1 MIDDIRICLIW
12 AMARDRVIGRGNR
25 LPWRLRSEMQHFRR
39 TTMGKPVIMG
49 RKTFESFASPLPGRT
64 NILLTRD
71 EGFQAAGATAVSS
84 LDEAFEI
91 ASAQCFIDGQTEI
104 FVIGGAEIY
113 ALALPR
119 ADRLY
124 MTEVHADVE
133 GDTWFPEFER
143 AAWRETSRID
153 YPASEQDSYPFS
165 IVVLDRL

>member
-12 AMARDRVIGRGNR
+12 AMARHRVIGRGNR
-25 LPWRLRSEMQHFRR
+25 LPWRLRSEMQHFKR

-64 NILLTRD
+64 NILLSRD
-71 EGFQAAGATAVSS
+71 ASYQAAGVTVLST
-84 LDEAFEI
+84 LEEAFEI
-91 ASAQCFIDGQTEI
+91 ASAKCFIDGQSEF

-133 GDTWFPEFER
+133 GDTFFPEFDR
-143 AAWRETSRID
+143 AHWREISRVE
-153 YPASEQDSYPFS
+153 YPASDQDNYPFS
-165 IVVLDRL
+165 IVVLDRS